1 MQNNDNVFYFDSFGV
16 EHIPKEINAFINSNN
31 DNNNNNNNN
40 NKKKNV
46 IIFRIEAYDS
56 IMCGYFLL
64 VLLVLCI
71 QEKL

>member
-31 DNNNNNNNN
+31 DNNN
-40 NKKKNV
+40 KKENV
-46 IIFRIEAYDS
+46 IIFRVEAYDS

>member
-40 NKKKNV
+40 NKNV

>member
-31 DNNNNNNNN
+31 DNNNNNNKK
-40 NKKKNV
+40 KKKNV

>member
-31 DNNNNNNNN
+31 DNNNN
-40 NKKKNV
+40 KENV
-46 IIFRIEAYDS
+46 IIFRVEAYDS